1 MGSVMLGTKEHLSV
15 ENGHLLIDGADTV
28 ALSEEFGTPL
38 YATSEGRL
46 RENFRNYRRAFPEA
60 DIYFA
65 VKANGSLAVLR
76 ILALE
81 GAGADVF
88 SGGELLLARM
98 AGIPMDKILFNGN
111 SKRAEELE
119 LAVEANVRI
128 SADSLEEVKALSRIA
143 TEKEKTIEIV
153 FRVNP
158 DVSARTHPKI
168 ATGLRTSK
176 FGIPS
181 EEIVK
186 VYKTALDLEGVRP
199 VGLHCHIGS
208 QILDI
213 DPFVEAASRMMDL
226 AAEIV
231 DLGADL
237 EMMDF
242 GGGLGIG
249 YAPDMEAPG
258 PADLARRVL
267 PVFQVGCNDLGIRPR
282 MVLEPGRSVAGDAA
296 ILLTR
301 VNVVKRSHLNFVGAD
316 AGFNV
321 LARPMIYD
329 AYHHVVVANKADK
342 KPEEKYTVVGPICES
357 GDVLAR
363 DRMLPAVAM
372 GDLMAILDTG
382 AYGFSMAS
390 QYNGQPRC
398 AEVLVNGG
406 RAELVRRAEDYSAL
420 LVGQVV
426 PPRLLG

>member
-1 MGSVMLGTKEHLSV
+1 MGSVMLETKKHLSV

-38 YATSEGRL
+38 YATSERRL

-65 VKANGSLAVLR
+65 VKANGNLAVLR

-98 AGIPMDKILFNGN
+98 AGIPMDRILFNGN

-119 LAVEANVRI
+119 LAVEANVRV
-128 SADSLEEVKALSRIA
+128 SADSLEEVRSLSRIA
-143 TEKEKTIEIV
+143 TKKNKTIEVV

-181 EEIVK
+181 EEIAR
-186 VYKTALDLEGVRP
+186 VYKTSLDLEGVRP

-213 DPFVEAASRMMDL
+213 DPFVEATSRMMDL
-226 AAEIV
+226 AAEIL
-231 DLGADL
+231 DMGAEL

-249 YAPDMEAPG
+249 YAPGMEAPR

-267 PVFQVGCNDLGIRPR
+267 PVFQVRCSDLGIRPR
-282 MVLEPGRSVAGDAA
+282 MILEPGRSVVGDSTV
-296 ILLTR
+296 LLTR
-301 VNVVKRSHLNFVGAD
+301 VNVVKRSHINFVGVD

-329 AYHHVVVANKADK
+329 AYHHAVVANKADG

-357 GDVLAR
+357 GDVLAG

-372 GDLMAILDTG
+372 GDIMAILDTG

-406 RAELVRRAEDYSAL
+406 RAELVRRAEDFSAL
-420 LVGQVV
+420 LAGQVV